1 MASHGEAPA
10 AGTSF
15 EEGNRLA
22 AQGDLEA
29 AESAYARADEQGH
42 PTAATYV
49 GLFAQGRGEI
59 GAARDAY
66 RRADERGDG
75 TGALRLGLLLAREG
89 DWDAA
94 KAAFA
99 RADERGR
106 EEPPFDT
113 AGVLGY
119 APHETEE
126 VVGGH
131 RSAFA
136 NPVMVGAVTVLVA
149 IVAVFLAYSAN

>member
-1 MASHGEAPA
+1 MASHGEAPR
-10 AGTSF
+10 GNSSF
-15 EEGNRLA
+15 EDGNRLA
-22 AQGDLEA
+22 AEGDLEQAEA
-29 AESAYARADEQGH
+29 AYRQADEQGH
-42 PTAATYV
+42 ATAAAYA

-59 GAARDAY
+59 EPAREAY

-75 TGALRLGLLLAREG
+75 LGALRLGLLLAREG

-126 VVGGH
+126 
-131 RSAFA
+131 
-136 NPVMVGAVTVLVA
+136 
-149 IVAVFLAYSAN
+149 